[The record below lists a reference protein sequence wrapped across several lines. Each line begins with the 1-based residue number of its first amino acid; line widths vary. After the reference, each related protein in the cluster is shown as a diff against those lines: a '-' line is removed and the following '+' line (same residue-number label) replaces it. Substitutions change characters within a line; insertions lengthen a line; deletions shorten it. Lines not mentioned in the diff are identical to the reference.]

1 MKRIIYRWI
10 DLLALSI
17 TGVLICFLLQ
27 SQIIKLG
34 IKLEKSLYGWNYWI
48 QIAIGLL
55 LTAVL
60 WFIIGRLGGASF
72 SGFFTKKTICN
83 PPVWFFGVLSFFF
96 YFLKLYKSNSGEYSN
111 GVIAKAMFI
120 TLGMFALGGVLASIS
135 NFFCEY
141 IGGNRLTKVEK
152 DFENHAP
159 EFDKVFKNPKML
171 IEWIHKEEPI
181 EKPSQDYFDMA
192 VFARRIAHILKR
204 SPLKTIGL
212 IGRYGCGKSSI
223 LNMVKEYLTSSKK
236 LNGDTH
242 APGSLSFYPSQ
253 DIIICWVSG
262 WGFREGTAAQH
273 VLQAATKQL
282 GKHTDCLSITT
293 LPTKYG
299 RAIGDSGN
307 VLARIISN
315 MLCGWQSPIDI
326 LKKLDVL
333 LDSIEK
339 RMVIFLEDIDRNKR
353 EDVFF
358 NEISALLD
366 GLKELK
372 NVTFVLAIGE
382 EHKGQEVL
390 IKTSEHIETIPNL
403 DRRLLIKMC
412 ETFRDHCLSKLDKNV
427 KFNIDGK
434 RDEHTGF
441 KRSKFMEEFAEID
454 ERLEKPIDYVAELL
468 NNPRIAKLSLRRSY
482 QGWEKLCGE
491 IDFDDLFMA
500 NVIRSAAPEVF
511 MFINENI
518 ASFQYL
524 SSIDENS
531 KDRADK
537 NRDKLQDE
545 LKKISEGKEWN
556 YEALNK
562 IIDYL
567 FRGWTEP
574 AHTMYPDMRKSE
586 RKYQHI
592 ENSWPTD
599 YWARLTRE
607 EISPREVRDQE
618 ILFALGEWNKDRH
631 SKVFKDMNM
640 RDALISG
647 QEIWDKA
654 LQFKERINEETLR
667 DLAKEQF
674 QITLKKE
681 KNKASYEN
689 CPAVEKW
696 FLLEPKPPSLDS
708 KEWRDWFYEQI
719 KMALPVSLG
728 YANDLYHFWVDP
740 ARYRPIE
747 LRSKIVEEA
756 KRIYGGN
763 PEALVKAIDPKRFS
777 VTHFAREYS
786 ESKQGGP
793 GFKPEEWQ
801 WLGDA
806 LLAGAKIKREII
818 VPQIVLLVGHI
829 DIRLG
834 KRTGKVHSYELSED
848 LAKGLFGKKIKQ
860 LMELI
865 AEDIDLSS
873 YDSDIKVYIQLAQNW
888 AKKWLS
894 DQGDGAVDS

>member
-1 MKRIIYRWI
+1 M
-10 DLLALSI
+10 
-17 TGVLICFLLQ
+17 F
-27 SQIIKLG
+27 
-34 IKLEKSLYGWNYWI
+34 
-48 QIAIGLL
+48 
-55 LTAVL
+55 TAVL

-83 PPVWFFGVLSFFF
+83 IPVWLFGVLSFLFME
-96 YFLKLYKSNSGEYSN
+96 LYLFKDEEYYRTD
-111 GVIAKAMFI
+111 VIAKAMCVTI
-120 TLGMFALGGVLASIS
+120 GTFAIGGVIAYVINL
-135 NFFCEY
+135 FCDYTE
-141 IGGNRLTKVEK
+141 GKRSTKAETDLDGNAK
-152 DFENHAP
+152 DFDEVIK
-159 EFDKVFKNPKML
+159 DPKML
-171 IEWIHKEEPI
+171 IEWIQKEEPI
-181 EKPSQDYFDMA
+181 EEPSRDYFDMA
-192 VFARRIAHILKR
+192 VFARRIEYILR
-204 SPLKTIGL
+204 RTPVKTIGL
-212 IGRYGCGKSSI
+212 VGPYGSGKSSI
-223 LNMVKEYLTSSKK
+223 LKMVEYYIENTQK
-236 LNGDTH
+236 LKDDNR
-242 APGSLSFYPSQ
+242 APGSKDFYPSQ
-253 DIIICWVSG
+253 DVIICWVSG

-333 LDSIEK
+333 LDRIEK

-403 DRRLLIKMC
+403 DRRLLIRMC
-412 ETFRDHCLSKLDKNV
+412 ETFRDHCLLKLDKNV
-427 KFNIDGK
+427 RFNIDGK

-454 ERLEKPIDYVAELL
+454 ERLEKPIDYVTELL
-468 NNPRIAKLSLRRSY
+468 NNPRVAKLSLRRSY

-491 IDFDDLFMA
+491 IDFDELFMV

-537 NRDKLQDE
+537 SRDKLKDE

-599 YWARLTRE
+599 YWARLMRE
-607 EISPREVRDQE
+607 ELSPREVRDQE
-618 ILFALGEWNKDRH
+618 ILFALDEWNKDRH
-631 SKVFKDMNM
+631 SKVFRDMNM

-647 QEIWDKA
+647 QEVWDKA
-654 LQFKERINEETLR
+654 LQFKERINEKTLR

-674 QITLKKE
+674 RITLQKE
-681 KNKASYEN
+681 KNKASHEN
-689 CPAVEKW
+689 CPAVGKW
-696 FLLEPKPPSLDS
+696 FLLEPNPPSLDS

-740 ARYRPIE
+740 ERYRPIE

-763 PEALVKAIDPKRFS
+763 PETLVKAIDPELFS
-777 VTHFAREYS
+777 VTHFARECS

-806 LLAGAKIKREII
+806 LLAGAKIKQEII
-818 VPQIVLLVGHI
+818 VPQIVLLVGNI
-829 DIRLG
+829 DIRPG
-834 KRTGKVHSYELSED
+834 KRTGKVHSYELGED

-894 DQGDGAVDS
+894 DQGDGAMDS